1 MKSIFLPV
9 LDETT
14 VDGVEITKE
23 WIQKYAPTMEGKP
36 VNIDHNYYSQIPIVV
51 GTVDKVFFDTEGR
64 LYAKITIGDNLA
76 YKISDAMEGW
86 EDNPEAVFK
95 GVSFEWGMNEN
106 GEYEFK
112 GLALCFRSIPKVNF
126 AKLNHQ
132 LVVDTILA
140 SVKSVKNR
148 CETMDSEKI
157 AGIIKDV
164 LKEEL
169 PNLVEHHVKE
179 ILASQKQEGNGEGND
194 NKDDDVK
201 GIELLASTMN
211 ENNALLKTLIKNIEE
226 LRKETKEINASR
238 PAGSPPHGDGA
249 EDYSNGVVL
258 DL

>member
-76 YKISDAMEGW
+76 YKISDAIEGW

-95 GVSFEWGMNEN
+95 GVSFEWGTNEN

-112 GLALCFRSIPKVNF
+112 GLALCFKSIPKVDF

-132 LVVDTILA
+132 VMVDTILA
-140 SVKSVKNR
+140 SVKKI
-148 CETMDSEKI
+148 EEDIMDTEKI

-164 LKEEL
+164 LNQEL
-169 PNLVEHHVKE
+169 PELVKSQVNE
-179 ILASQKQEGNGEGND
+179 IFASQQEDSKNTEGNNED
-194 NKDDDVK
+194 SM
-201 GIELLASTMN
+201 ELLASKID
-211 ENNALLKTLIKNIEE
+211 ENTAIMKTAIKEIAE
-226 LRKETKEINASR
+226 LRKEQKIIKASGG
-238 PAGSPPHGDGA
+238 APPNGGGQE